1 MKNSEVKR
9 VWNWFTI
16 ADIERE
22 EMWLNEMAA
31 SGWLLEEWDGGLR
44 YTFRRGE
51 HGKWLYKIDMAE
63 DGAKGL
69 EGEEYIAFLNEC
81 GIEVACRHKKWLFL
95 RKKVSDGPF
104 DAADALYSRL
114 RITNKVYS
122 YAIRALCYLVVICF
136 AAISLSILGSNLFEG
151 NFFEG
156 SIRDFFD
163 GASTGLGLGLTLGL
177 TIFYVPAITKLRKK
191 MDKLINEIGVKN

>member
-1 MKNSEVKR
+1 MKNSEVKC

-22 EMWLNEMAA
+22 EKWLNEMAA
-31 SGWLLEEWDGGLR
+31 AGWLLEKWDGRFR

-51 HGKWLYKIDMAE
+51 RGAWLYKIDMVE

-69 EGEEYIAFLNEC
+69 DGEEYVSFLGEC
-81 GIEVACRHKKWLFL
+81 GIEVACRHNQWLFL
-95 RKKVSDGPF
+95 RKRVVDGPF
-104 DAADALYSRL
+104 DTTDALYARL

-136 AAISLSILGSNLFEG
+136 VAMAISMLGRGLTYG
-151 NFFEG
+151 NIHDFFEG
-156 SIRDFFD
+156 VSI
-163 GASTGLGLGLTLGL
+163 GLGLGLTLGL
-177 TIFYVPAITKLRKK
+177 TLFYVPAITKLRKK
-191 MDKLINEIGVKN
+191 MDELVKEIGVKN